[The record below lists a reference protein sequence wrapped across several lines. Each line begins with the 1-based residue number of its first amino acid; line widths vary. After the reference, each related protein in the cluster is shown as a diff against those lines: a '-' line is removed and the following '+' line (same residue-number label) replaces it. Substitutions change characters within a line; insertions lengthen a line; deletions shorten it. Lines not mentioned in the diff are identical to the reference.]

1 MVMMVVVVFDGR
13 GMIEEDLLLL
23 LSPSLRRAYVGIVP
37 ENLWKGLNF
46 EPSNLVGVL
55 LTPPMQL
62 YIKGDEG
69 QAFCGNW
76 DGDSRF

>member
-13 GMIEEDLLLL
+13 GMIAL

-37 ENLWKGLNF
+37 ENLRKGLNF

-62 YIKGDEG
+62 MG
-69 QAFCGNW
+69 
-76 DGDSRF
+76 RV